1 MANQFSK
8 RLVHKPRNPFEKD
21 RLIKEMQI
29 VGKFG
34 LKNKHEL
41 RLVEKNFSNDKKEAR
56 LLLTS
61 NKVEDISINS
71 RNLLD
76 KLCTAGILNGID
88 LTSKEEILN
97 GLNSILDLTI
107 DSYLERTLQYKVYS
121 SGLAKSVH
129 HSRWLITKGQ
139 ISIQGVV
146 IKRPNYVVKAEE
158 EAFIELTPY
167 SWSNNTKITKSQ
179 KKKAAK
185 TDEEE

>member
-1 MANQFSK
+1 MANQYSK
-8 RLVHKPRNPFEKD
+8 RLVHRPRNPFEKD

-41 RLVEKNFSNDKKEAR
+41 RLVEKIFANDKKEAR

-61 NKVEDISINS
+61 LNIEDLCINA
-71 RNLLD
+71 RNLLH
-76 KLCTAGILNGID
+76 KLCTNGVLSGID
-88 LTSKEEILN
+88 LTSKEEIHN

-107 DSYLERTLQYKVYS
+107 DNYLERTLQYRVYS
-121 SGLAKSVH
+121 AGLAKSVH

-146 IKRPNYVVKAEE
+146 IKRPNYVVKADE
-158 EAFIELTPY
+158 EAFVEITSY

-179 KKKAAK
+179 KKKAK
-185 TDEEE
+185 NGDEE

>member
-41 RLVEKNFSNDKKEAR
+41 RLATLNFANDKKEAR
-56 LLLTS
+56 QLLTS
-61 NKVEDISINS
+61 TNVEDLSINA

-76 KLCTAGILNGID
+76 KLCSYGVLNGID
-88 LTSKEEILN
+88 LTSKKEIHD
-97 GLNSILDLTI
+97 GLNNVLDLTI
-107 DSYLERTLQYKVYS
+107 DHYLERTLQYRVYTG
-121 SGLAKSVH
+121 GLAKSVH
-129 HSRWLITKGQ
+129 HARWLITKGQ

-146 IKRPNYVVKAEE
+146 IKRPNYIVKAEE
-158 EAFIELTPY
+158 EAFVELTPY
-167 SWSNNTKITKSQ
+167 SWSSNTKITKSQ
-179 KKKAAK
+179 RKKQAK
-185 TDEEE
+185 NEE